1 MKIFNCSG
9 NPERKSLVNKFLPLP
24 RRICYSSYCPF
35 LLLSPS
41 SQCERKSRETLG
53 FLTRRS
59 LANPIGLEFWRLQL
73 LLLPLS
79 VLLYCTVRTTLWQG
93 GLPSWSLKVC
103 APESDHYQG
112 SSSQGGELLDQTK
125 HGWASQFRVYTRTP
139 KSLCLWLICWVWLNV
154 NVLLGNPLNI
164 FVVIN
169 HLK

>member
-1 MKIFNCSG
+1 MCEEKKDCNMKIFNCSG

-79 VLLYCTVRTTLWQG
+79 VLLYYTVRTSLWQG

-103 APESDHYQG
+103 APESLTTTRAAAVRVE
-112 SSSQGGELLDQTK
+112 SSSTK
-125 HGWASQFRVYTRTP
+125 PNMVGPQFRVYTKTP
-139 KSLCLWLICWVWLNV
+139 KILCLWLICLIWPNMK
-154 NVLLGNPLNI
+154 VLSGNT
-164 FVVIN
+164 
-169 HLK
+169 